1 VNAAVPTE
9 ETLRFLAP
17 LLPPKARILEVGCGE
32 GHLAA
37 ALLERGHA
45 VTALDSSEKAVA
57 AAKTRGVHAEQVSF
71 PAYEGGP
78 FDVVL
83 FASSLHHIHPLE
95 PALDRARDLLR
106 PQGLLIA
113 EEFALER
120 ADLATAAWFYG
131 TEALLSASG
140 VLAGKEAARVEEDPL
155 HRWRHDHAHEPAL
168 HTGEAMVSGIR
179 ERFAS
184 VELREAPY
192 LYRSFRAWLAEP
204 GATERVV
211 RTLLALEEAHLRR
224 GLLQPVGLRIIAR
237 RS

>member
-1 VNAAVPTE
+1 MNAAVPTE

-17 LLPPKARILEVGCGE
+17 LLPLNARILEVGCGE

-45 VTALDSSEKAVA
+45 VTALDSSEEAVA
-57 AAKTRGVHAEQVSF
+57 AARKRGVQAERVSF

-95 PALDRARDLLR
+95 PALDRARELLR

-120 ADLATAAWFYG
+120 ADLATAAWFYA

-140 VLAGKEAARVEEDPL
+140 VLVGKEAAGVEEDPL
-155 HRWRHDHAHEPAL
+155 HRWQHDHAHEPAL
-168 HTGEAMVSGIR
+168 HTGEAMISGIR

-192 LYRSFRAWLAEP
+192 LYRSFCRWLAEP
-204 GATERVV
+204 GATGRLAG
-211 RTLLALEEAHLRR
+211 TLLALEEAHLRR

-237 RS
+237 RP

>member
-1 VNAAVPTE
+1 MNAALPTE

-17 LLPPKARILEVGCGE
+17 LLPPRARILDVGCGE

-45 VTALDSSEKAVA
+45 VTALDSSAEAVA
-57 AAKTRGVHAEQVSF
+57 AAKTRGVRAEQVSF

-83 FASSLHHIHPLE
+83 FASSLHHIFPLAQ
-95 PALDRARDLLR
+95 ALDRARELLQ

-120 ADLATAAWFYG
+120 VDLATAAWFYD

-140 VLAGKEAARVEEDPL
+140 VFVGKKAAGVEADPL
-155 HRWRHDHAHEPAL
+155 HRWRHEHAHEPAL
-168 HTGEAMVSGIR
+168 HPGQAMVSGIR

-192 LYRSFRAWLAEP
+192 LYRSLCAGLVEP
-204 GATERVV
+204 GAAGRVAE
-211 RTLLALEEAHLRR
+211 TLLAVEQAHLRR